1 MKSEHEWRRSFARS
15 ALSMLLLAAACGKS
29 SLAPSEVLSQS
40 TTTAHFDFRFAS
52 GDAVDAPRQEAFHDW
67 IVARL
72 GVSGTQRMTFNKYR
86 DRNHIEKATGMS
98 TNGFADPSTATVHS
112 IWTWDAHEAVHVYT
126 AAIGRPS
133 DFFNEG
139 IAVALS
145 TDPLAGRFVSLWNN
159 TPIHQIAADTLR
171 AGLIPPLST
180 MVETEAFRRVSDQA
194 SYPLAGSFVSYLIDT
209 HGMAAMREFFQGSRT
224 DPLVLIRLRF
234 TLVFGL
240 TLEDA
245 ELAWRAYLSA
255 R

>member
-86 DRNHIEKATGMS
+86 DRNHLEKATGMS

-180 MVETEAFRRVSDQA
+180 MVETEAYRIRRHIRWPDRLSA
-194 SYPLAGSFVSYLIDT
+194 TSST
-209 HGMAAMREFFQGSRT
+209 RT
-224 DPLVLIRLRF
+224 
-234 TLVFGL
+234 
-240 TLEDA
+240 
-245 ELAWRAYLSA
+245 AWRPCASFFRARAPTRSYLSA
-255 R
+255 CVSRSCLV